1 MGFGPII
8 IIILKN
14 EGLLGVLLHLV
25 ELHNHRFVHFLFHLE
40 AFIIVRV
47 LQLTEVAC
55 FLVEHQMVATPILPS
70 AFVQENSFPFVL
82 LLESFQVLLEN

>member
-1 MGFGPII
+1 MGFWPYI

-25 ELHNHRFVHFLFHLE
+25 ELHNHRCVYLLFHLE

-47 LQLTEVAC
+47 LQLAEIAG
-55 FLVEHQMVATPILPS
+55 FLVEHQMVATPTLPS
-70 AFVQENSFPFVL
+70 AFVQENSLSFVL